1 MIEKV
6 KSGLMAILFASCLIL
21 SGFILYDGS
30 ATGSGAAMSVKTVPQ
45 EQLSE
50 LLNPQSCNISYGGG
64 LYKGVYSAEIKQV
77 IWQESKKYLKN
88 YLEFTELHKISQRD
102 WDTAVKSKSV
112 SFVMPFDMTMD
123 QMKAMLL
130 SGSFDGSSDSPLLRQ
145 VVVPINEDDRIYVG
159 HVETGSYYILKGVKR
174 DTYLST
180 LLSDYEKDTG
190 LFDTKTAEEL
200 YGLSKVL
207 STSGQEVRINN
218 TLLPIASIPNI
229 PFVRAEDELN
239 LNQMTENQLK
249 AYVSKAFGAR
259 NDFMKTLEDIDG
271 SLVYLYGY
279 SERALK
285 IGSDGYI
292 TYNRRYE
299 KATGGSNVNF
309 KEGLSL
315 AFSELAKFGDLPK
328 SVYLSDYKRFKD
340 KEGNWVNQYSFNYQ
354 MEQLPVY
361 LADALG
367 GEPLIVEM
375 TGAQATS
382 IKRKISQYVRTF
394 SVEEIWDEPM
404 KILDLMEL
412 NYDQISANYAKFDYK
427 PLTLGEGESPG
438 SNHFAIS
445 LLQSFNQL
453 SLVYYQDKGKADS
466 LIPAWYMQ
474 IGSVGYIVNL
484 YSGEI
489 LKEIPPEGGK

>member
-6 KSGLMAILFASCLIL
+6 KSGLMAILFASCLVL
-21 SGFILYDGS
+21 GSFILYDGNIS
-30 ATGSGAAMSVKTVPQ
+30 GSGAAVSTKGIPQ
-45 EQLSE
+45 EQLNE
-50 LLNPQSCNISYGGG
+50 LFNPQSCSISYGGG
-64 LYKGVYSAEIKQV
+64 LYKGVYSAQVKQA

-88 YLEFTELHKISQRD
+88 YLEFTELHKISQKD
-102 WDTAVKSKSV
+102 WDTAVKAKSV
-112 SFVMPFDMTMD
+112 SFVMPFDISLE
-123 QMKAMLL
+123 QMKALML
-130 SGSFDGSSDSPLLRQ
+130 SGNFDSTSDSPVISQ
-145 VVVPINEDDRIYVG
+145 VVMPINEDEKIYLG
-159 HVETGSYYILKGVKR
+159 NSKSGNFYMLKGVKR
-174 DTYLST
+174 DVYLST
-180 LLSDYEKDTG
+180 LLTQYEKDAG
-190 LFDTKTAEEL
+190 VFDSKTAEEL

-207 STSGQEVRINN
+207 STPGQEVSINN
-218 TLLPIASIPNI
+218 TLLPIATIPSI
-229 PFVRAEDELN
+229 PFVRAEDELSIG
-239 LNQMTENQLK
+239 QMTENQLK
-249 AYVSKAFGAR
+249 SYVTKAFGTR

-299 KATGGSNVNF
+299 KVSGSSNVGF
-309 KEGLSL
+309 KEGLGS
-315 AFSELAKFGDLPK
+315 AFMELKKFGELPDT
-328 SVYLSDYKRFKD
+328 VYLSGYQRFKD
-340 KEGNWVNQYSFNYQ
+340 KEGNWVNQYSFNYL
-354 MEQLPVY
+354 MEDLSVY
-361 LADALG
+361 LADAQLG
-367 GEPLIVEM
+367 QPLIVEM
-375 TGAQATS
+375 TGQQVTS
-382 IKRKISQYVRTF
+382 IKRKLSQYVRTF

-412 NYDQISANYAKFDYK
+412 NYDQISANYGKYDYK
-427 PLTLGEGESPG
+427 PLPNAEVQNAG

-466 LIPAWYMQ
+466 LVPAWYMKV
-474 IGSVGYIVNL
+474 GSVGYIVNI

>member
-21 SGFILYDGS
+21 GSFILYDGNT
-30 ATGSGAAMSVKTVPQ
+30 TGSGAAVSVKSVPQ

-50 LLNPQSCNISYGGG
+50 LLNPQSCSISYGGG
-64 LYKGVYSAEIKQV
+64 LYKGVYSAEVKQV

-88 YLEFTELHKISQRD
+88 YLEFTELHKISQKD

-112 SFVMPFDMTMD
+112 SFVMPFDMSLD

-130 SGSFDGSSDSPLLRQ
+130 TGAFDSSSESPVIKQ
-145 VVVPINEDDRIYVG
+145 VVIPINEDEKIYLGNVK
-159 HVETGSYYILKGVKR
+159 TGTFYMLKGVKR
-174 DTYLST
+174 DVYLST
-180 LLSDYEKDTG
+180 LLSGYEKDKG
-190 LFDTKTAEEL
+190 VFDSKTAEEL

-207 STSGQEVRINN
+207 STSGQEVSINN
-218 TLLPIASIPNI
+218 TLLPIASIPSI
-229 PFVRAEDELN
+229 PFVRAEDELS
-239 LNQMTENQLK
+239 LGQMTENQLK

-299 KATGGSNVNF
+299 KVSGGNNVSF

-315 AFSELAKFGDLPK
+315 AYMELRKFGDLPETA
-328 SVYLSDYKRFKD
+328 YLSNYQRFKD

-361 LADALG
+361 LADAQG
-367 GEPLIVEM
+367 GQPLVVEM
-375 TGAQATS
+375 TGQQATS

-412 NYDQISANYAKFDYK
+412 NYDQISENYAKYDYK
-427 PLTLGEGESPG
+427 PLATSPEEGAS